1 MITLAYKS
9 IRLMVLLVGMLAL
22 MTQRAHAACPEPP
35 ESQTGLGQG
44 LQKKDF
50 LKALRHEVNLYGGL
64 LMSDVMGKAPLAG
77 ISYAFHFNEDFALEA
92 SFAWAHFSSVVSKPI
107 SETTGLEL
115 LKAHDARMYLGSLLW
130 DPFHGKF
137 ILFGSTIVHFDL
149 FLRVGAGATELH
161 VEEGLMGRV
170 LTKSLDTVIEELTT
184 IRNNN
189 VGSGEG
195 PVWGRGE
202 EKRTA
207 ASRCAVTLI
216 GHHWREQDHARPPE
230 RCNWRNGANGCLQG
244 TRFVEEEKTSSK

>member
-149 FLRVGAGATELH
+149 FLRVGAGATDSH
-161 VEEGLMGRV
+161 TSRGLTYQVGGGIKFYLLSWLSLRLEVIDSLQVQEV
-170 LTKSLDTVIEELTT
+170 LASESLT
-184 IRNNN
+184 NNLAFLLG
-189 VGSGEG
+189 VGFWFPFS
-195 PVWGRGE
+195 
-202 EKRTA
+202 
-207 ASRCAVTLI
+207 
-216 GHHWREQDHARPPE
+216 
-230 RCNWRNGANGCLQG
+230 N
-244 TRFVEEEKTSSK
+244 